1 MLALLMTHKNNA
13 VPWHLIGQLAAN
25 GKSVEELAEK
35 FHVSPNKIRKRL
47 NLAITENGHVRTN
60 LEIKEAGNQVKSDL
74 VGVLLKLSRNFASK
88 EEIEP
93 KDSIELTRLI
103 DSAQKLFAW
112 PNAKPIDASIILN
125 APNIVP
131 AVNLNLIRTTPDQL
145 RARAKIIEN
154 NSENE
159 PLPKSF
165 QAS

>member
-1 MLALLMTHKNNA
+1 MTNQNNA

-25 GKSVEELAEK
+25 GKSIEELSAK
-35 FHVSPNKIRKRL
+35 FHVSKARITKRL
-47 NLAITENGHVRTN
+47 NLAITQNGHVRSN

-88 EEIEP
+88 DQIEP
-93 KDSIELTRLI
+93 KDSVELSRLI
-103 DSAQKLFAW
+103 DSAQKLFSW
-112 PNAKPIDASIILN
+112 PNAKPVDASIMLN

-154 NSENE
+154 NSETE
-159 PLPKSF
+159 PPPKSS